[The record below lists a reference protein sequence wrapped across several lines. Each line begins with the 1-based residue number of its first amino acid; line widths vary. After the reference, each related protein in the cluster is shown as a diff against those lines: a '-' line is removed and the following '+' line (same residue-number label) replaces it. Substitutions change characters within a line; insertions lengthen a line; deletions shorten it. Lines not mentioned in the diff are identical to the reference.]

1 MFSGM
6 TDEQRE
12 QMFKQMS
19 QGMPNWG
26 MMGYP
31 MMGGPMM
38 GMPPGYPGPGGKDGE
53 EKSESGNDNK
63 ESGGGSP
70 DKAGPPG
77 MGNFQGYGMMPG
89 MMPYGFN
96 PMMMYGGN
104 NGGPPGNQGDDKE
117 AGKKDEKV

>member
-1 MFSGM
+1 M

-31 MMGGPMM
+31 MMG
-38 GMPPGYPGPGGKDGE
+38 MPPGYPGKDGE
-53 EKSESGNDNK
+53 EKSESGNDKK

-70 DKAGPPG
+70 DKASGAGGPPG

-89 MMPYGFN
+89 MMPYGMPYGFN
-96 PMMMYGGN
+96 PMMYGGN

-117 AGKKDEKV
+117 AGKQDEKV

>member
-19 QGMPNWG
+19 QGMPMMG
-26 MMGYP
+26 MMGY
-31 MMGGPMM
+31 PMM

-63 ESGGGSP
+63 ESGG
-70 DKAGPPG
+70 PPG
-77 MGNFQGYGMMPG
+77 MGNFPGYGMMPG
-89 MMPYGFN
+89 MMPYGMPYGFN
-96 PMMMYGGN
+96 PMMYGGN

-117 AGKKDEKV
+117 AGKQDEKV